1 MLSLNKFFV
10 IFIYYGTIFMPSMI
24 DVVIF
29 WRNMKRIDLS
39 QGKNMRIVSMQTMAL
54 RLFNEYLRDI

>member
-1 MLSLNKFFV
+1 
-10 IFIYYGTIFMPSMI
+10 MI

-39 QGKNMRIVSMQTMAL
+39 QGKNKRIVSMQTMAL
-54 RLFNEYLRDI
+54 GFFNEYLRDI